1 MGAYEELV
9 GTHKPGSISR
19 IKLKNFLTY
28 DFVEFFPGPRYVI
41 LIQRMSAKP
50 PLEILDMQNNPAF
63 IF

>member
-41 LIQRMSAKP
+41 LIQRMSVKP
-50 PLEILDMQNNPAF
+50 P
-63 IF
+63 